1 MEIFKF
7 NLTPM
12 TELYYSEDSLYGVY
26 RFNTEEKLPNT
37 ATSKNINN
45 KLLHVSNL
53 VGKMQRLSIGAEYE
67 CEAKMVFNNKYNNY
81 QYEVIS
87 IKLSKPDTLDKQK
100 AFLKCIITEKQA
112 DSLLS
117 AYPNIIELIMEDKP
131 VDLSR
136 IKGVKEKTFEKI
148 KDKIVE
154 NYVLADILTFL
165 KPLGITMNM
174 IKKLKEF
181 EPNTVLLKQLLKD
194 NPYILTRIR
203 GLGFSKVDKLALEIN
218 PKLRISDHRTK
229 AFLLDYLTNVA
240 ENEGHTRIKVSD
252 LDLAVK
258 KQIKECFKIY
268 QEILEQELNHE
279 NMLHIEGN
287 DIGLVYY
294 YNREKQLFEI
304 LNNINEAKSFTITD
318 SAIEKAYKLF
328 EDENGYP
335 LTDEQREPVS
345 NLNNNNVQL
354 VVGKAGVGKT
364 SIIKA
369 VIKAVP
375 NKKVALCALSAKAS
389 QRMYESTGMEASTIH
404 RLLGFMGGEFLHN
417 EKSPLSADLIIV
429 DEASMINSS
438 ILLSLIKAIKKGAK
452 LILVFDNGQL
462 PPIGAGNVAS
472 DLLNSKFKITYL
484 TKVHRTAS
492 DSGILSD
499 ANTIREGK
507 NPVVQPSKM
516 EIRGNLKDMFYAFRS
531 TKEEV
536 FDTTISYYMRSLN
549 NIDVDDICIC
559 VPRKKDTL
567 NSASEYN
574 NKIQSLLLGNE
585 KQYVQ
590 KGFKIFKLGAKLI
603 QKVNNYEKNVVNG
616 EIGYLEYINI
626 NDKIF
631 KVSFTD
637 KVVEYNIDE
646 MDELELAYALSVH
659 SSQGSQYHTV
669 LVPLDMSSYILLSKE
684 LIYTAITRASKRC
697 MLIAIPKA
705 FAMGIKNNASKRTTF
720 LQKIIK

>member
-472 DLLNSKFKITYL
+472 DLLSSKFKITYL

-720 LQKIIK
+720 LQKIIV